1 MKKKQK
7 QQDSSPKRTLEDYP
21 LQLPCQVSLEDYQD
35 YALFSS
41 QESRKKV
48 RRRTALTSAVLTV
61 VGLLLAVYGSAK
73 SSWAY
78 NDLVTV
84 LGVLVVAFALT
95 DVFYQFFLF
104 PSVLRRNIAKE
115 YRRDSRLGRELIFC
129 FGEDHMSSFYEGVH
143 QGTFFYDEVL
153 SRQEN
158 QRLLLLSLK
167 NGKIIVFPK
176 AQLAGAAPEIR
187 QIIDSLGR

>member
-1 MKKKQK
+1 MNKKQK
-7 QQDSSPKRTLEDYP
+7 QQETTPKRSMEDYD

-41 QESRKKV
+41 QESRKKI
-48 RRRTALTSAVLTV
+48 RRRTALTSAVLAV
-61 VGLLLAVYGSAK
+61 VGLLLALYGSTR
-73 SSWAY
+73 STWAY

-84 LGVLVVAFALT
+84 LGVLVLAFALT

-129 FGEDHMSSFYEGVH
+129 FGEDHMSSFYEGSH

-158 QRLLLLSLK
+158 ERLLLLSLK

-176 AQLAGAAPEIR
+176 AQLAKAPAKVQ